1 MRSLGVLVLFVAAA
15 NAAAQTA
22 SQRELEACAA
32 IERAI
37 ERLDC
42 FETLTARGTAP
53 APSEV
58 QPVTVERT
66 HSPRVEPEQE
76 AEAEPGQAV
85 EALSEIAPDAG
96 RDRLENIGA
105 EQLRDNGREEQRR
118 ERDDIGA
125 MVTEVSEGPRGN
137 LLFHLENG
145 QVWRQIEA
153 RYVPLSANAPFSVQ
167 ISRGLFGE
175 YRLRVEGEG
184 RLVRIRRV
192 Q

>member
-1 MRSLGVLVLFVAAA
+1 MMRSLSVLVLFAAAA

-22 SQRELEACAA
+22 SQQELEACAA

-42 FETLTARGTAP
+42 FETLTARGT
-53 APSEV
+53 V
-58 QPVTVERT
+58 PV
-66 HSPRVEPEQE
+66 P
-76 AEAEPGQAV
+76 AEAEPEQAA
-85 EALSEIAPDAG
+85 ETPPEQTPDTSQ
-96 RDRLENIGA
+96 DRLENVGV
-105 EQLRDNGREEQRR
+105 EQLPDNRREERSR
-118 ERDDIGA
+118 EPDDIGA
-125 MVTEVSEGPRGN
+125 TVTEVSEGPRGN

-153 RYVPLSANAPFSVQ
+153 RYVPLPANAPFSVR

-175 YRLRVEGEG
+175 YRLRVDGEG

>member
-1 MRSLGVLVLFVAAA
+1 MIRSLSVLALFAAAA

-22 SQRELEACAA
+22 SQRELETCAA

-42 FETLTARGTAP
+42 FETLTVRGAAP
-53 APSEV
+53 APV
-58 QPVTVERT
+58 DVA
-66 HSPRVEPEQE
+66 PEQE
-76 AEAEPGQAV
+76 AEVEPQQAAEAPT
-85 EALSEIAPDAG
+85 ERTPDAS
-96 RDRLENIGA
+96 RDRLENVGV
-105 EQLRDNGREEQRR
+105 EQLPDNRREERTR
-118 ERDDIGA
+118 ERDDIDA
-125 MVTEVSEGPRGN
+125 TVTEVSEGSRGN

-145 QVWRQIEA
+145 QIWRQIEA
-153 RYVPLSANAPFSVQ
+153 RYVPLPADAPFSVR

-175 YRLRVEGEG
+175 YRLRVGGEG

>member
-1 MRSLGVLVLFVAAA
+1 MMRSLSVLVLFAAAA

-22 SQRELEACAA
+22 SQQELEACAA
-32 IERAI
+32 IEQAI

-42 FETLTARGTAP
+42 FETLTARGAEP
-53 APSEV
+53 APV
-58 QPVTVERT
+58 D
-66 HSPRVEPEQE
+66 VEPEQE
-76 AEAEPGQAV
+76 AEVEPEQAAE
-85 EALSEIAPDAG
+85 APPEHTSDTSQNQ
-96 RDRLENIGA
+96 LENVGI
-105 EQLRDNGREEQRR
+105 EQLPDNRREERTQ

-125 MVTEVSEGPRGN
+125 IVTEVSEGPRGN

-153 RYVPLSANAPFSVQ
+153 RYVPLPADAPFPVR

-175 YRLRVEGEG
+175 YRLRVDGEG

>member
-1 MRSLGVLVLFVAAA
+1 MRSLSVLVLFAAAA

-42 FETLTARGTAP
+42 FETLTARGATP
-53 APSEV
+53 APV
-58 QPVTVERT
+58 D
-66 HSPRVEPEQE
+66 VEPERE
-76 AEAEPGQAV
+76 SEVEPGQAA
-85 EALSEIAPDAG
+85 EALPERTSDPS
-96 RDRLENIGA
+96 RDRLENVGA
-105 EQLRDNGREEQRR
+105 EQLPHNRREERSR
-118 ERDDIGA
+118 ERGDIGVT
-125 MVTEVSEGPRGN
+125 VTEVSEGPRGN

-153 RYVPLSANAPFSVQ
+153 RYVPLPANAPFPVQ

>member
-1 MRSLGVLVLFVAAA
+1 MRSLSVLVLFAAAA

-22 SQRELEACAA
+22 TQQELEACAA
-32 IERAI
+32 IERTI

-42 FETLTARGTAP
+42 FETLTARGAAP
-53 APSEV
+53 APV
-58 QPVTVERT
+58 D
-66 HSPRVEPEQE
+66 VEPERE
-76 AEAEPGQAV
+76 AEVEPGQAA
-85 EALSEIAPDAG
+85 ETPLERTSDTSQ
-96 RDRLENIGA
+96 DRLENIGA
-105 EQLRDNGREEQRR
+105 EQLPENPRDERTREQ
-118 ERDDIGA
+118 DDIGA

-137 LLFHLENG
+137 LHFHLENG
-145 QVWRQIEA
+145 QVWRQNEA
-153 RYVPLSANAPFSVQ
+153 RYVPLPANAPFSVR

>member
-1 MRSLGVLVLFVAAA
+1 MRTLVFLGAILAAA
-15 NAAAQTA
+15 NATGQTA
-22 SQRELEACAA
+22 SQQELEACAA

-42 FETLTARGTAP
+42 FETLTARGAVP
-53 APSEV
+53 APV
-58 QPVTVERT
+58 DVEPEREAE
-66 HSPRVEPEQE
+66 VEPEQ
-76 AEAEPGQAV
+76 AV
-85 EALSEIAPDAG
+85 EAPPERTSDTSQN
-96 RDRLENIGA
+96 RLENVGA

-145 QVWRQIEA
+145 QVWRQNEA
-153 RYVPLSANAPFSVQ
+153 RYVPLPANAPFAVQ